1 MDDAR
6 AAVAREDGPLLLDD
20 GFELLVW
27 PRDPRAG
34 NSFGSN
40 PTSLAEE
47 ADGAVAGVAVGGFGL
62 IRGGREEAAFCA
74 RTPAP
79 AKGKVADWGC
89 CRWRNGDCGTA
100 GVRWGVCCWRA
111 GAG

>member
-1 MDDAR
+1 ML
-6 AAVAREDGPLLLDD
+6 ED
-20 GFELLVW
+20 GFELFVW
-27 PRDPRAG
+27 PSDPSAG

-47 ADGAVAGVAVGGFGL
+47 ADGALVGVAAGGFGL
-62 IRGGREEAAFCA
+62 IWGGRVEAPFCA

-79 AKGKVADWGC
+79 AAKGKVADCGC
-89 CRWRNGDCGTA
+89 CRWRKGDWGTA
-100 GVRWGVCCWRA
+100 GVRCGFCCWRA